1 MNSETLVQ
9 LLQQSFHVTLGA
21 TASFAEVLQ
30 DEQKRQE
37 SWRKLSQELADLT
50 QEWSEK
56 GKITEEEARNF
67 VDNLMKQKTTS
78 SESAADAEST
88 DESDG
93 EPEAP
98 CDRDP
103 QAEIEEL
110 TTQISTLRSELEKL
124 RQEES

>member
-9 LLQQSFHVTLGA
+9 LLQKSFHVTLGA

-37 SWRKLSQELADLT
+37 SWRKLTENLAELT

-67 VDNLMKQKTTS
+67 VDNLMKEKTNPPDS
-78 SESAADAEST
+78 DADSESADFSQ
-88 DESDG
+88 
-93 EPEAP
+93 EPETFT
-98 CDRDP
+98 DSDP

-110 TTQISTLRSELEKL
+110 TEQLATLRSELEKL
-124 RQEES
+124 RQEEN

>member
-30 DEQKRQE
+30 DEQKREE
-37 SWRKLSQELADLT
+37 SWRKLTQELAELT

-67 VDNLMKQKTTS
+67 VDNLMKQNGNSPDTA
-78 SESAADAEST
+78 SESDFSGITEQ
-88 DESDG
+88 
-93 EPEAP
+93 PEAP
-98 CDRDP
+98 TASNP
-103 QAEIEEL
+103 QVELEEL
-110 TTQISTLRSELEKL
+110 TEQIATLRSELEQL

>member
-37 SWRKLSQELADLT
+37 SWRKLTENLAELA

-67 VDNLMKQKTTS
+67 VDNLMKEKTNPPDS
-78 SESAADAEST
+78 SADSESAGFSQ
-88 DESDG
+88 
-93 EPEAP
+93 EPETP
-98 CDRDP
+98 IDSDP

-110 TTQISTLRSELEKL
+110 TEQLATLRSELEKL

>member
-30 DEQKRQE
+30 DSQKRE
-37 SWRKLSQELADLT
+37 ENWRKLTQELADLA

-56 GKITEEEARNF
+56 GKITEQEARNF
-67 VDNLMKQKTTS
+67 VDNLMKQRADS
-78 SESAADAEST
+78 SESGAAPESAEVT
-88 DESDG
+88 E
-93 EPEAP
+93 EPETPTAS
-98 CDRDP
+98 DP

-110 TTQISTLRSELEKL
+110 TAQLATLRSELEKL
-124 RQEES
+124 QQEER

>member
-37 SWRKLSQELADLT
+37 SWRKLTENLAELT

-67 VDNLMKQKTTS
+67 VDNLMKEKTNPPNS
-78 SESAADAEST
+78 GVDPESAGFSQ
-88 DESDG
+88 
-93 EPEAP
+93 EPETP
-98 CDRDP
+98 TDGDP

-110 TTQISTLRSELEKL
+110 TEQLATLRSELEKL
-124 RQEES
+124 RQEEN

>member
-30 DEQKRQE
+30 DSQKREE
-37 SWRKLSQELADLT
+37 SWRKLTQELADLT

-67 VDNLMKQKTTS
+67 VDNLMKQKENS
-78 SESAADAEST
+78 SETAADAES
-88 DESDG
+88 DG
-93 EPEAP
+93 ELETPSAS
-98 CDRDP
+98 DP

-110 TTQISTLRSELEKL
+110 TTQIATLRSELEKL